1 MIRWMFLVSLALSVS
16 ACNST
21 ALDRQDERVA
31 EKAPDQP
38 GQPGQPGQPPAFNL
52 TNSQTC
58 GTQAPAA
65 LPEDETARDE
75 IALAD
80 LSEKLATT
88 GIDGWIH
95 AAAEPF
101 GEYVLTYRK
110 PGDFFSHLEMAIIPA
125 SEDAKAQF
133 AGLVRGD
140 KVHVVGQLVNKISPL
155 GHVLVS
161 SLTMVKKYEPVTP
174 HVPYQYSVDLAGIKA
189 ELQKDTALYAVV
201 HAQTATGGVLVL
213 DYKDMVL
220 PVYVPEKY
228 REQAKALFR
237 GDIVGI
243 AYKIRETPHEPL
255 HVEIDESTDNSLIVY
270 DHMVWCH
277 DKKDQSLTGE
287 LVLFEKS
294 PQITMNV
301 WALRHTDANGMQ
313 RNWTLVNFEDQ
324 EQWLAMNDKLAAAWD
339 ANKATLARGRN
350 QLLNPKLKITAHGTM
365 NVVSQSQANPQLMVA
380 GPDAVSIEVLP

>member
-1 MIRWMFLVSLALSVS
+1 MIRWMILVSLAFSVP

-21 ALDRQDERVA
+21 SLEGQDERVA
-31 EKAPDQP
+31 DKAPE
-38 GQPGQPGQPPAFNL
+38 QPGQPPAFNL

-58 GTQAPAA
+58 GVKAPEA
-65 LPEDETARDE
+65 LPEDETERDE
-75 IALAD
+75 IFLAD

-95 AAAEPF
+95 AAAAPF
-101 GEYVLTYRK
+101 GEYVFTYRK
-110 PGDFFSHLEMAIIPA
+110 PGDFFSHLEMAMIPA
-125 SEDAKAQF
+125 SEDAKKQF
-133 AGLVRGD
+133 EGLIRGD
-140 KVHVVGQLVNKISPL
+140 KVHIVGQLVNKVSPL

-161 SLTMVKKYEPVTP
+161 SLAMVKKYEPATP
-174 HVPYQYSVDLAGIKA
+174 HVPYQYSANLDAIKT
-189 ELQKDTALYAVV
+189 ELKKDTALYAVV

-220 PVYVPEKY
+220 PVYVGEKY

-237 GDIVGI
+237 GDVVGI
-243 AYKIRETPHEPL
+243 AYTIRETPHEPL
-255 HVEIDESTDNSLIVY
+255 HVEINDQAANALIVY

-277 DKKDQSLTGE
+277 DKKDQTLTGE

-324 EQWLAMNDKLAAAWD
+324 DQWLAMNAKLAAAWD
-339 ANKATLARGRN
+339 ANKASLENGRN
-350 QLLNPKLKITAHGTM
+350 QLINRKLKITAHGTM
-365 NVVSQSQANPQLMVA
+365 NVVSPSQANPQLMVA
-380 GPDAVSIEVLP
+380 GPDAVTIEVLP